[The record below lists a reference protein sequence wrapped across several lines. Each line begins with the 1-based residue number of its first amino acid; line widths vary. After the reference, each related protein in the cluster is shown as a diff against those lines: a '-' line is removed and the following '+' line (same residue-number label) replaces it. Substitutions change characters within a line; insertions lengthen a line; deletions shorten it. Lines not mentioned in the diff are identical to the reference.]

1 MLEMGEEKL
10 LELMKKASNNH
21 IDHGKARELIEKAG
35 CAAAKKL
42 VRIIWSVEKNKKPF
56 QVPGNLQSS

>member
-21 IDHGKARELIEKAG
+21 IDHGKARELIEKAED
-35 CAAAKKL
+35 
-42 VRIIWSVEKNKKPF
+42 IIPSEILKESFPF